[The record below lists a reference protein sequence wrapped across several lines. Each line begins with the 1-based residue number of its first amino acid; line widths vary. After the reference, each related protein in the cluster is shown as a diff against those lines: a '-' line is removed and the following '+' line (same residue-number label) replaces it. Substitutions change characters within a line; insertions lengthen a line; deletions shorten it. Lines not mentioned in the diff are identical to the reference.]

1 MPMLHAMIMAG
12 GGGTRF
18 WPRSRQIRPK
28 QFLTFSG
35 DRTLLQGTVD
45 RIAAQVPAE
54 RTWVL
59 TSEKHRAEAI
69 EQLKGSVPVDQV
81 VGEPVGRDTAACIGL
96 GAALVAR
103 TDTDATLI
111 VMPADHAIE
120 PVQEFRRAVHAA
132 ELFANDFPESLLT
145 FGIKPTFPATGYGY
159 IHRGENAGTRQGVS
173 ISCVKQFK
181 EKPKE
186 AEAEEFVASGDYFWN
201 SGIFVWKPATI
212 LAQLQKQKPLLHGAI
227 LRIAAAWGTQS
238 GPEVFRR
245 EYEKA
250 EAKSID
256 YAVMQDA
263 AAAGKV
269 MVMHAPYQW
278 DDVGSWLA
286 LERRN
291 PQDASGNTIQ
301 ALHAGVDTRNCV
313 IVSDPEHLIG
323 TLGVDD
329 LVIIQSGNAT
339 LITTRKG
346 EARVKELVDKIKA
359 QGLGHFL

>member
-1 MPMLHAMIMAG
+1 MLHAMIMAG

-35 DRTLLQGTVD
+35 DRTLLQATVD

-59 TSEKHRAEAI
+59 TNEKHRVEAS
-69 EQLKGSVPVDQV
+69 EQLKGLVPAEQV

-96 GAALVAR
+96 GAALIAR
-103 TDTDATLI
+103 TDANATII
-111 VMPADHAIE
+111 VMPADHVIE
-120 PVQEFRRAVHAA
+120 PAQEFRRAVHAA
-132 ELFANDFPESLLT
+132 EQFATDFPDSLLT

-159 IHRGENAGTRQGVS
+159 IQRGEQAGTRQSVP
-173 ISCVKQFK
+173 ISRVLGFK
-181 EKPKE
+181 EKPNE
-186 AEAEEFVASGDYFWN
+186 AAAEEFVTSGDYFWN
-201 SGIFVWKPATI
+201 SGIFVWKPTAI
-212 LAQLQKQKPLLHGAI
+212 LNELQTRKPQLHAAI
-227 LRIAAAWGTQS
+227 LRIAAAWGTDA
-238 GPEVFRR
+238 GPDVFRS

-269 MVMHAPYQW
+269 LVMHAPYQW

-286 LERRN
+286 LERHN
-291 PQDASGNTIQ
+291 PQDADGNTFQ
-301 ALHAGVDTRNCV
+301 GLHAGVDTKNCLV
-313 IVSDPEHLIG
+313 VSDPDHLIG
-323 TLGVDD
+323 TLAVEN
-329 LVIIQSGNAT
+329 LVIIQNGNST

-346 EARVKELVDKIKA
+346 EGRVKELVDRIKA
-359 QGLGHFL
+359 QGLGRFL

>member
-1 MPMLHAMIMAG
+1 MLHAMIMAG

-18 WPRSRQIRPK
+18 WPRSRQARPK
-28 QFLTFSG
+28 QFLAFSG

-45 RIAAQVPAE
+45 RIAAQVPSE

-59 TSEKHRAEAI
+59 TSEKHRTEAVQ
-69 EQLKGSVPVDQV
+69 QLQGLVPAGQV

-96 GAALVAR
+96 GAALIAR
-103 TDTDATLI
+103 SDPDATII

-132 ELFANDFPESLLT
+132 EQFAGDFPEALLT

-159 IHRGENAGTRQGVS
+159 IHRGERAGTRQNVP
-173 ISCVKQFK
+173 ISRVLQFK

-186 AEAEEFVASGDYFWN
+186 AEAEQFVASGDYFWN
-201 SGIFVWKPATI
+201 SGIFVWKPAAI
-212 LAQLQKQKPLLHGAI
+212 LGELQRSKPLIHAAV
-227 LRIAAAWGTQS
+227 LRIAAAWDS
-238 GPEVFRR
+238 DAGPQVFRQ
-245 EYEKA
+245 EYEQV

-269 MVMHAPYQW
+269 LVMHAPYEW

-291 PQDASGNTIQ
+291 PQDAAGNTIQ

-313 IVSDPEHLIG
+313 IVSDPDHLIG
-323 TLGVDD
+323 TLAIDD
-329 LVIIQSGNAT
+329 LIIIQNGNAT

-346 EARVKELVDKIKA
+346 EGRVKELVDRIKA
-359 QGLGHFL
+359 QGLGQYL